1 MIDNLR
7 EFLVKIIEVLIANC
21 AYDEDDEE
29 LEFAQEG
36 DGATS
41 FNIFIKNRTD
51 VTEVPNIKSKLEQE
65 SFLEMFD
72 DEKEALTKHVD
83 ILEKE
88 IENKSFILSKIKSS
102 MQIEKQR
109 SLIEEVM

>member
-1 MIDNLR
+1 MKGELVFNNDVIKNSRIALEKQLKISHDLLDNLR

-72 DEKEALTKHVD
+72 DEK
-83 ILEKE
+83 
-88 IENKSFILSKIKSS
+88 
-102 MQIEKQR
+102 
-109 SLIEEVM
+109 